1 LSREDRDKWNAR
13 YAEGAYADRTH
24 PSPLLEEWLP
34 RLEVSA
40 ASPRAVDIA
49 CGNGRNAL
57 FLARNGW
64 QVDAVD
70 ISDVALQNVAKSAED
85 ESLAVQCVAADLESA
100 EPIPAQILPPQAYD
114 LAIIFRYANLPLL
127 KRVGASL
134 KPGGYLIVE
143 AHLQTDA
150 EVIGPGSAR
159 FRLAPGALRAAAGEL
174 AVVDY
179 SEGLVV
185 DPDGRLAALAR
196 MVARAVS

>member
-1 LSREDRDKWNAR
+1 
-13 YAEGAYADRTH
+13 
-24 PSPLLEEWLP
+24 
-34 RLEVSA
+34 
-40 ASPRAVDIA
+40 
-49 CGNGRNAL
+49 
-57 FLARNGW
+57 
-64 QVDAVD
+64 
-70 ISDVALQNVAKSAED
+70 
-85 ESLAVQCVAADLESA
+85 VQCVAADLESA
-100 EPIPAQILPPQAYD
+100 EPIPAPILPPQAYD
-114 LAIIFRYANLPLL
+114 LAILFRYANLPLL

-196 MVARAVS
+196 LVARAVS